1 MPDLPNDVRLK
12 VPGPDLIVEALQ
24 IMDAP
29 GEIPM
34 TAPTPQ
40 DAHHIRTTLLSAME
54 KKKSVQT
61 NNVVLDEMSLSALIP
76 LVYLLN
82 ILMRDNLVSADDE
95 NVTTEVIV
103 RSDRLPV
110 GAGLGSSA
118 AFGVASAAA
127 LWQLSQYSTTS
138 NGESNDKPT
147 KEDLNVIN
155 QLALYSET
163 LVHGTPS
170 GLDNTVSTFGGA
182 VCYTKD
188 ILHQTVTLEPLW
200 SPSSSSKEEEQLLH
214 ILLTNTH
221 VPRST
226 KKLVSHVRSQ
236 LAQHPTVV
244 GPILD
249 AMGAISRYV
258 FFRLSV

>member
-1 MPDLPNDVRLK
+1 
-12 VPGPDLIVEALQ
+12 
-24 IMDAP
+24 
-29 GEIPM
+29 
-34 TAPTPQ
+34 
-40 DAHHIRTTLLSAME
+40 
-54 KKKSVQT
+54 
-61 NNVVLDEMSLSALIP
+61 MSLSALIP

-82 ILMRDNLVSADDE
+82 ILMRDNLVSSNDDVHV
-95 NVTTEVIV
+95 VTTEVVV

-127 LWQLSQYSTTS
+127 LWQLSQNSTTP
-138 NGESNDKPT
+138 NRESKSDKPT
-147 KEDLNVIN
+147 KEELNVIN

-200 SPSSSSKEEEQLLH
+200 SPSSSSSDKQEKQLLH

-226 KKLVSHVRSQ
+226 KKLVSH
-236 LAQHPTVV
+236 
-244 GPILD
+244 
-249 AMGAISRYV
+249 
-258 FFRLSV
+258 